1 MAFKVLPLKTA
12 NSHYDRGPAGDRR
25 KSHWPMNQETGA
37 SSSFATLEEEKARGR
52 GVNVQDQNAAW
63 LVTGVFCPCSLLL
76 CWSSFEGQLQQAGNQ
91 YFFIT
96 MELTLFI
103 CLLFSYVRNFFF
115 LNLFIYLLFFY
126 LLLFQAFSFDQVSFG
141 RKIGHHRAKTAITLL
156 CVFTHKLGGRG
167 VRALTAASA

>member
-103 CLLFSYVRNFFF
+103 CLLFSYVRNFF
-115 LNLFIYLLFFY
+115 LKIYLFICYFFICY
-126 LLLFQAFSFDQVSFG
+126 FFKPFPLIRLVLGEKQDTIGQRQQSLCYVFSHINQV
-141 RKIGHHRAKTAITLL
+141 AEV
-156 CVFTHKLGGRG
+156 CVL
-167 VRALTAASA
+167 